1 MDRRTR
7 QNEHKPENGRDELV
21 SVRSE
26 RIPYQLAA
34 NRDEQ
39 NRCYPKDCASGLSP
53 HLAPVP
59 LTCPRLQPTAKHEK
73 GLREY
78 PQP

>member
-34 NRDEQ
+34 N
-39 NRCYPKDCASGLSP
+39 
-53 HLAPVP
+53 
-59 LTCPRLQPTAKHEK
+59 
-73 GLREY
+73 
-78 PQP
+78 